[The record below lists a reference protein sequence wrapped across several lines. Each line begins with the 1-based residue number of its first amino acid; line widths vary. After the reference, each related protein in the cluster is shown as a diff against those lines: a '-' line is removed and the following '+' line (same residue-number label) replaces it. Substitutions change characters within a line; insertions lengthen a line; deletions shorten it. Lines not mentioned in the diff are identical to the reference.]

1 MSIWFN
7 LSCHFS
13 VCTNEPLRCVIL
25 VSIAVVSIPDFTH
38 ATNVSY
44 QLHTLSSRLNPST
57 NKVGLLRKFVHRF
70 FKPS

>member
-1 MSIWFN
+1 MHSRFAA
-7 LSCHFS
+7 L
-13 VCTNEPLRCVIL
+13 CVIV

-44 QLHTLSSRLNPST
+44 QLNMLSSRLNPST
-57 NKVGLLRKFVHRF
+57 NNVGLLRKFAHRF